1 MHIIQYQYPKNENS
15 QLTTHIKF
23 SVDGFDADTMKCFHR
38 ICMAPWAATT
48 AAWPVPAPVAR
59 GPTRTAE
66 LPLLALGRYRT
77 QKIMVM
83 E

>member
-1 MHIIQYQYPKNENS
+1 MFP
-15 QLTTHIKF
+15 L
-23 SVDGFDADTMKCFHR
+23 
-38 ICMAPWAATT
+38 APWAATA
-48 AAWPVPAPVAR
+48 AAWPVPGPVAR

-77 QKIMVM
+77 QKIRVM